1 MITDLDELIQ
11 HLKHTLPQPKAILHI
26 KPSDEGKY
34 ITFVWNGRTFLV
46 RQNLQ
51 VFEVK
56 GTKVF
61 ITGASSLMQSALVV
75 KNYHQKSIEGMMET
89 LGEVEGM
96 VGTVYQ
102 RERGLQMLDALKKT
116 LAKLAGIDIRKAQA
130 KQQALT
136 AVAQ

>member
-11 HLKHTLPQPKAILHI
+11 HLKRTLPQPKSILQI
-26 KPSDEGKY
+26 KPSEEGKY
-34 ITFVWNGRTFLV
+34 VTFVWNGRTFLV

-75 KNYHQKSIEGMMET
+75 KNYHQKTIEGMMET

-96 VGTVYQ
+96 VGSVYQ
-102 RERGLQMLDALKKT
+102 RERGMQMLETVKKT
-116 LAKLAGIDIRKAQA
+116 IAKMAGIDIKKAQA
-130 KQQALT
+130 KQASLT
-136 AVAQ
+136 AVAH